1 MRMFFTRTMSFHDAF
16 SPEAMVP
23 LMQDVGNELSIT
35 QRISLRRPAMPR
47 AMAKIADVIS
57 THPTAPVELTIT
69 ELADQAGTSAATVTR
84 FCRAIGF
91 EGYTQF
97 RVGVAAESGRGDAGT
112 TWRTD
117 IAEDIGQDDPAD
129 RVLLTLLGLH
139 TRSMEIT
146 TSLLDLDDVQL
157 VAGAIAEAR
166 HVDIYGV
173 GGSGV
178 IADEFRGRLYR
189 IGVNAHSWS
198 DVHDGLTSAVLQ
210 DASSVAVGISNTGRT
225 EETIEM
231 LSHARAAGA
240 LTVAITTDAD
250 SWLASSAD
258 VALITASENPAQRP
272 DDLSIKHAQLLVID
286 LLYVLVAQRTLGE
299 AATRLAASA
308 MAVSAHR
315 RGASIQDKRGT
326 NRQKE
331 SHR

>member
-1 MRMFFTRTMSFHDAF
+1 MRMFFTRTMSIHDAF

-57 THPTAPVELTIT
+57 AHPTAPVELTIT

-139 TRSMEIT
+139 TRSMEVT

-258 VALITASENPAQRP
+258 VA
-272 DDLSIKHAQLLVID
+272 
-286 LLYVLVAQRTLGE
+286 
-299 AATRLAASA
+299 
-308 MAVSAHR
+308 
-315 RGASIQDKRGT
+315 
-326 NRQKE
+326 
-331 SHR
+331 

>member
-1 MRMFFTRTMSFHDAF
+1 
-16 SPEAMVP
+16 MVP
-23 LMQDVGNELSIT
+23 PIQDIGNELSIT

-47 AMAKIADVIS
+47 AMSKIADVIAA
-57 THPTAPVELTIT
+57 HPTAPVELTIT
-69 ELADQAGTSAATVTR
+69 ELADQAGTSPATVTR

-91 EGYTQF
+91 DGYTQF

-117 IAEDIGQDDPAD
+117 IADDIGHDDPAD

-139 TRSMEIT
+139 TRSMETT

-157 VAGAIAEAR
+157 VARAIADSR

-189 IGVNAHSWS
+189 IGINAHSWS

-210 DASSVAVGISNTGRT
+210 DASSVAVGVSNTGRT

-231 LSHARAAGA
+231 LAHARAAGA
-240 LTVAITTDAD
+240 LTVAITTDAG
-250 SWLASSAD
+250 SALAAAAD
-258 VALITASENPAQRP
+258 VALITASEHPGHRP
-272 DDLSIKHAQLLVID
+272 DDLSIKHSQLLVID
-286 LLYVLVAQRTLGE
+286 LLYVLVAQRTLGA

-308 MAVSAHR
+308 MAVSTHR
-315 RGASIQDKRGT
+315 RAVRSPEVHRTSDP
-326 NRQKE
+326 KE
-331 SHR
+331 SRR

>member
-1 MRMFFTRTMSFHDAF
+1 
-16 SPEAMVP
+16 
-23 LMQDVGNELSIT
+23 MQEVGNELSIT

-47 AMAKIADVIS
+47 AMAKIAEVILA
-57 THPTAPVELTIT
+57 HPTAPVELTIT
-69 ELADQAGTSAATVTR
+69 ELADRAGTSPATVTR

-91 EGYTQF
+91 DGYTQF

-117 IAEDIGQDDPAD
+117 IADDISQDDPAD

-139 TRSMEIT
+139 TRSMETT

-157 VAGAIAEAR
+157 VARAIAESR

-178 IADEFRGRLYR
+178 IAEEFRGRLYR

-210 DASSVAVGISNTGRT
+210 DGSSVAVGISNTGST

-240 LTVAITTDAD
+240 LTVAITARAD
-250 SWLASSAD
+250 SWLASIAD
-258 VALITASENPAQRP
+258 VAFITSSASPTDRP

-286 LLYVLVAQRTLGE
+286 LLYVLVAQRTLGK

-308 MAVSAHR
+308 MAVSSHR
-315 RGASIQDKRGT
+315 RATPSPLERGP
-326 NRQKE
+326 RREKE
-331 SHR
+331 SAR